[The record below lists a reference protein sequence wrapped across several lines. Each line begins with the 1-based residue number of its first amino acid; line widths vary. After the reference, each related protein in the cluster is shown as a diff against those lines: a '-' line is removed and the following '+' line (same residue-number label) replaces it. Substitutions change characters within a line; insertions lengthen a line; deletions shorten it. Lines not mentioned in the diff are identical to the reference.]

1 MNRKPRVGERVRSLR
16 AFMGVPKGTIGVC
29 DEDYGSGVTI
39 AWDLE
44 DRPLPKDWKFDL
56 NDSGTW
62 AINPKSP
69 LRDGFG
75 IGELAFL
82 ELVSEE

>member
-1 MNRKPRVGERVRSLR
+1 MDRKPRVGERVRSLR

-39 AWDLE
+39 AWDLTG
-44 DRPLPKDWKFDL
+44 RPLPRDWKFDL
-56 NDSGTW
+56 NDPGTW
-62 AINPKSP
+62 AINPENP
-69 LRDGFG
+69 LRDGFE